1 VRRYLQVLGR
11 FYDLLLNLFPGKYRE
26 EYGEELRVVF
36 NLALD
41 EALKKGKLEA
51 ASVVLRELVSLPKA
65 IILAYLRER
74 KNAKMTKT
82 IESYFNFAYGSWKEF
97 LTTILPFFLLGGALP
112 VINFL
117 GRQKLIQVPDFVTN
131 GIMLGLLG
139 LFVILF
145 LAGLVKGLPRWSLP
159 YLGFALSLFSAGL
172 FGMLIGLWISFVFP
186 KFLHQPS
193 LLADIV
199 YDGLFWFGQLIT
211 MLSIVAVTRISPR
224 LQRFRDDWT
233 LLCFILY
240 GAVPFV
246 FLLSFDDYAGDEPY
260 TLLAFLVL
268 ASGAWFY
275 LRIHNEW
282 KRFGVLFA
290 ALSLVILIAAVGK
303 VMLIPVQ
310 DWAVQV
316 EPFYWRSE
324 LRHTFFTWL
333 WLAVSMLV
341 PALIKVLPQLE
352 NASDDSEVL
361 T

>member
-1 VRRYLQVLGR
+1 MRLLRRLYG
-11 FYDLLLNLFPGKYRE
+11 LLLILFPRAYWQ
-26 EYGEELRVVF
+26 EYGDELQAVF
-36 NLALD
+36 NLSLD
-41 EALKKGKLEA
+41 EALKSGGMK
-51 ASVVLRELVSLPKA
+51 VVLVTVRELFSLPKA
-65 IILAYLRER
+65 ILYEHLRER
-74 KNAKMTKT
+74 RKAFIMKSFG
-82 IESYFNFAYGSWKEF
+82 SYLDFSYGSWKEF
-97 LTTILPFFLLGGALP
+97 LTAILPFFLLGGALP

-117 GRQKLIQVPDFVTN
+117 GRQKLIQVPGFVTN

-145 LAGLVKGLPRWSLP
+145 VAGLAKGLPRWSLP

-199 YDGLFWFGQLIT
+199 YDGLFWFGLLIT
-211 MLSIVAVTRISPR
+211 MLSVVAVTRISPR
-224 LQRFRDDWT
+224 FQRFRDDWT

-246 FLLSFDDYAGDEPY
+246 FLLSFDDYVGDEPY
-260 TLLAFLVL
+260 TLLAFMVL

-282 KRFGVLFA
+282 KRFGALFT

-341 PALIKVLPQLE
+341 PTAIKLLPPFE
-352 NASDDSEVL
+352 NVSGDSEVL
-361 T
+361 A